1 METSAGTVPPLE
13 ELPGVRVRRGEPL
26 ARHTTL
32 RIGGAAEVFAEVDT
46 EGALRRLLGRL
57 HAAGVSPH
65 VLGLG
70 SNVLFPDE
78 GLPGVVLR
86 LAGGFLRH
94 RVHGHCVTAGGAMPL
109 PRLARGMAAR
119 GLTGIEAL
127 TGFPSTVGG
136 AVCMNAGCYGT
147 EIADVLVA
155 ATVVDAAGGR
165 RRVGVAELDPVY
177 RSTRL
182 QGSGDIV
189 TRATLR
195 LNPGDAAAA
204 TARIRELN
212 ARRRESL
219 PGGAPNAG
227 SIFKNPPGD
236 YAGRLIE
243 AVGLKGEAVGGAR
256 ISPRHAN
263 VIVNEDDA
271 RATDVLELMLRAWRA
286 VEERFGVRLEPEV
299 VLAGS
304 LADRWREG
312 TRTLGYTEQRRGT
325 TTDRTTEGG
334 SE

>member
-1 METSAGTVPPLE
+1 MPPLDA
-13 ELPGVRVRRGEPL
+13 LPGVRVRRGEPL

-32 RIGGAAEVFAEVDT
+32 RIGGAAEAFVEIDT
-46 EGALRRLLGRL
+46 EGALRRLLARL
-57 HAAGVSPH
+57 HAAGATPH

-94 RVHGHCVTAGGAMPL
+94 RVHGRCVTAGGAMPL

-165 RRVGVAELDPVY
+165 RRIGVEELGAGY

-195 LNPGDAAAA
+195 LTPGDAAAA
-204 TARIRELN
+204 TTRIRELN

-243 AVGLKGEAVGGAR
+243 AVGLKGEVVGGAR

-271 RATDVLELMLRAWRA
+271 RATDVLELMLRAHRA
-286 VEERFGVRLEPEV
+286 VEERFGMRLVPEV

-312 TRTLGYTEQRRGT
+312 TRTLGYTEKRRET

>member
-1 METSAGTVPPLE
+1 MAKATETIPSLDAMQGL
-13 ELPGVRVRRGEPL
+13 RVRRQEPL
-26 ARHTTL
+26 ARHATL
-32 RIGGAAEVFAEVDT
+32 RIGGAADTFVEVDT
-46 EGALRRLLGRL
+46 ERALRRLLARL
-57 HAAGVSPH
+57 HAAGVTPH

-94 RVHGHCVTAGGAMPL
+94 RVHGRCVTAGGAMPL
-109 PRLARGMAAR
+109 PRLARSMAGR
-119 GLTGIEAL
+119 GLTGVEAL

-155 ATVVDAAGGR
+155 ATVVDTAGGR
-165 RRVGVAELDPVY
+165 RRVGIPELEPGY

-195 LNPGDAAAA
+195 LTPGDAAAA
-204 TARIRELN
+204 TERIRELN

-243 AVGLKGEAVGGAR
+243 AAGLKGEVVGGAR

-271 RATDVLELMLRAWRA
+271 RAADVLELMLRAHRA
-286 VEERFGVRLEPEV
+286 VEKRFGVRLEPEV
-299 VLAGS
+299 VLTGA
-304 LADRWREG
+304 LAERWREG
-312 TRTLGYTEQRRGT
+312 TQTLGYTGERRGT